1 MDLLDLTGRAEATH
15 FWFRGFR
22 RIVGPA
28 VASAAAG
35 RPGLR
40 LIDCGCGTGANL
52 ALLSPHGR
60 TFGFE
65 LTAWGS
71 ERAKAT
77 QHLPIVRA
85 DITRVPLPGDTFDI
99 VTAFDVLQIVPDDRA
114 AIAELAR
121 VMKPGGTLIV
131 TVAAFTFLRAD
142 HGEVWKE
149 ARRYTPSTVRA
160 LVELAG
166 LRVERI
172 SFMFALVF
180 PLFLAARLAQRVLR
194 PFREV
199 RADRDIAV
207 PSAPVNGVLTWLM
220 NREAALASYVRM
232 PIGSSLLV
240 IARKV
245 ERRA

>member
-22 RIVGPA
+22 RIVGPV
-28 VASAAAG
+28 VARAAGG

-60 TFGFE
+60 TYGFE

-71 ERAKAT
+71 EHAKAT

-85 DITRVPLPGDTFDI
+85 DITRVPLEGDTFDI

-114 AIAELAR
+114 AAAELAR
-121 VMKPGGTLIV
+121 VLKPGGTLIL
-131 TVAAFTFLRAD
+131 TVAAFAFLRAD

-160 LVELAG
+160 LVESAG
-166 LRVERI
+166 LRVERV
-172 SFMFALVF
+172 SFMFAFVF
-180 PLFLAARLAQRVLR
+180 PLLLAARLSQRLLR
-194 PFREV
+194 PLREAK
-199 RADRDIAV
+199 ADRDIAV

-220 NREAALASYVRM
+220 HREAEVARHVPM

-245 ERRA
+245 